1 MHFSQKVNRKVGK
14 NIIAKGDEILEL
26 PRIPTGSLS
35 LDVETGGGIPRG
47 RITSLVGEWSSG
59 KTTVALRIVS
69 EYQRRWPDEDIYWI
83 DAEGVWDPTWA
94 KTFGIDVPSIYVV
107 RPENAQQAYN
117 IALEAVEEKAGLMVI
132 DSVAALSPKEE
143 LENDMDKV
151 TVALMAR
158 LNSKFMRKLQ
168 TGLSDDQINTTL
180 IYLNQ
185 LRKNVDGYGSPWV
198 EPGGEAL
205 NFYPSLKIILKKG
218 EYFDGK
224 KEYKSITANDE
235 GVEVKAQVIKF
246 YTEKNKTAPPK
257 RRGHFW
263 FYFDTLDKIR
273 HKGTYD
279 RLEEVIRYTKK
290 YDIVRQRGSI
300 FDLVNPK
307 TGELR
312 SFKGSNELAK
322 YIRDN
327 ANTQQWVEEAVMER
341 VRKEMTGD
349 EEILETARKVA
360 EIAEPVVRLR
370 TVGDDEAEGD
380 EGSEEARSAEGS
392 R

>member
-1 MHFSQKVNRKVGK
+1 MHFSQKVNKKVGK

-59 KTTVALRIVS
+59 KTAVALRIVS
-69 EYQRRWPDEDIYWI
+69 EYQRRWPDEDIYWF
-83 DAEGVWDPTWA
+83 DAEGVWDPGWA
-94 KTFGIDVPSIYVV
+94 KTFGIDVTKIFLV
-107 RPENAQQAYN
+107 RPEHAQQAYN
-117 IALEAVEEKAGLMVI
+117 IALECVEEKAGLLVI

-168 TGLSDDQINTTL
+168 TGLSDETIHTTL

-218 EYFDGK
+218 ELFDGK
-224 KEYKSITANDE
+224 KVYKSVTANDE

-263 FYFDTLDKIR
+263 FYFDTLDSIR
-273 HKGTYD
+273 YKGTYD
-279 RLEEVIRYTKK
+279 RLEEVIRYTQK
-290 YDIVRQRGSI
+290 YDLVRRRGSI
-300 FDLVNPK
+300 YDLVNPD

-312 SFKGSNELAK
+312 SFKGSSELAE
-322 YIRDN
+322 YIRNNSDVQ
-327 ANTQQWVEEAVMER
+327 AWVEKAVMEQ
-341 VRKEMTGD
+341 VRKDMVGELPQ
-349 EEILETARKVA
+349 EVA
-360 EIAEPVVRLR
+360 TEDSEGEKPVVRLR
-370 TVGDDEAEGD
+370 TVGDDEAEGNKSSEEFEWD
-380 EGSEEARSAEGS
+380 EGTG
-392 R
+392 